1 MCIIYGDDR
10 NGSDYQALNVQ
21 SLKDVYLVD
30 FLKLPLKSM
39 KDYNDAFDIVLQTTV
54 REYLSNYVVLMPADW
69 PGQFFPR
76 QIVYQRARQATSTS
90 TLPQGSYPH
99 PLCSVTPTL
108 GPLHEDFN
116 ADEDIVS
123 GYMPFMR
130 LVYESLFPGKKL
142 ANKPKPWRIQFRLEV
157 VYGGWTMVRTVVKT
171 GFLRV

>member
-21 SLKDVYLVD
+21 SLRSFKDVYLVD

-76 QIVYQRARQATSTS
+76 QIVYQKARQATSIITV
-90 TLPQGSYPH
+90 PQGSSTH
-99 PLCSVTPTL
+99 PLCCHSHFRAL
-108 GPLHEDFN
+108 ALMLMM
-116 ADEDIVS
+116 I
-123 GYMPFMR
+123 
-130 LVYESLFPGKKL
+130 LF
-142 ANKPKPWRIQFRLEV
+142 
-157 VYGGWTMVRTVVKT
+157 
-171 GFLRV
+171 